1 MLNPMAGL
9 RGILIGL
16 VLSATSITVAHCGG
30 NERWLDVWASMPQ
43 EVESYNLPSAPYT
56 AVEGIFQNTTLRQTV
71 YLTQDV
77 STIRLEFSNVFG
89 GSDLPISAA
98 TVALPLNGTAGSSA
112 IRPETLKQVTFSGQS
127 SFVVPNGAVVLS
139 DPIRISAKAQSSLTV
154 TVYSSAGQAGQR
166 ITGHPGSRTSSWLA
180 KGNLV
185 SAADLSSAPELQRI
199 DRWFLLSTVSAWL
212 PAKRSALAIV
222 GDSIT
227 DGRGST
233 TNGNDRWA
241 DQLLARFRS
250 AKGSSSITKEISILN
265 QAAGGNRVLADGL
278 GPNALGRIGRDV
290 ISHHG
295 VKYAILFEG
304 VNDIGTA
311 SSDASAQTAVG
322 DRLISAYDQIV
333 TRLHGHG
340 IAVFGATITPMS
352 GPGQAYGEGARES
365 TRQRVNKWIRTS
377 GRFDAVIDFDKAV
390 RDPKNETMLRG
401 EYDTGDYLH
410 LNPKGYKAMAEAV
423 DLKLFE
429 RFRDGFEGLALRVE
443 EGGREGDVN

>member
-1 MLNPMAGL
+1 MLNPAVGL

-16 VLSATSITVAHCGG
+16 VLSAISFKVATCGR
-30 NERWLDVWASMPQ
+30 NEKWLDVWASMPQ
-43 EVESYNLPSAPYT
+43 EVEPHNLPSAPYT
-56 AVEGIFQNTTLRQTV
+56 TAQGVFENTTLRQTV
-71 YLTQDV
+71 YITQDV

-89 GSDLPISAA
+89 VSDLPITAA
-98 TVALPLNGTAGSSA
+98 TVALPLNGTSGSSA
-112 IRPETLKQVTFSGQS
+112 IHTETLKQVNFSGQS
-127 SFVVPNGAVVLS
+127 SFIVPNGAVVLS
-139 DPIRISAKAQSSLTV
+139 DPIRISVKAQSSLTV
-154 TVYSSAGQAGQR
+154 TVYCSPGQAGQR

-185 SAADLSSAPELQRI
+185 SAADLASAPELQRI

-212 PAKRSALAIV
+212 PAKRSALAII

-233 TNGNDRWA
+233 TNGNDRWP
-241 DQLLARFRS
+241 DQLLARFLS
-250 AKGSSSITKEISILN
+250 PKFPSITKEISILN

-278 GPNALGRIGRDV
+278 GPNALGRVGRDV
-290 ISHHG
+290 LSHHG
-295 VKYAILFEG
+295 VKYVILFEG

-311 SSDASAQTAVG
+311 ATDASAQTSVG

-390 RDPKNETMLRG
+390 RDPKNETMLRT

-410 LNPKGYKAMAEAV
+410 LNPKGYQAMAEAV
-423 DLKLFE
+423 ELKLFE
-429 RFRDGFEGLALRVE
+429 KFRDGFEGFV
-443 EGGREGDVN
+443 

>member
-1 MLNPMAGL
+1 M
-9 RGILIGL
+9 
-16 VLSATSITVAHCGG
+16 
-30 NERWLDVWASMPQ
+30 Q
-43 EVESYNLPSAPYT
+43 T
-56 AVEGIFQNTTLRQTV
+56 AAEGVFQNTTLRQTV

-89 GSDLPISAA
+89 GSDLPITSA

-112 IRPETLKQVTFSGQS
+112 IRSDTLKQVTFSGQS

-139 DPIRISAKAQSSLTV
+139 DPIRISVKAESSLTV

-185 SAADLSSAPELQRI
+185 SSADLSSAPEVQRI

-212 PAKRSALAIV
+212 PSKRSALAIV

-233 TNGNDRWA
+233 TNGNDRWP
-241 DQLLARFRS
+241 DQLLARLQ
-250 AKGSSSITKEISILN
+250 SSRHNSLYRELSVLN

-290 ISHHG
+290 ISHQG
-295 VKYAILFEG
+295 VKYVILFEG

-311 SSDASAQTAVG
+311 ASDLSSQNAVA
-322 DRLISAYDQIV
+322 DRLVLAYDQIV

-352 GPGQAYGEGARES
+352 GPGQAYGEGAREVA
-365 TRQRVNKWIRTS
+365 RQKVNKWIRTS

-390 RDPKNETMLRG
+390 RDPKNETMLRP

-410 LNPKGYKAMAEAV
+410 LTPKGYQAMAETV

-429 RFRDGFEGLALRVE
+429 KFKDG
-443 EGGREGDVN
+443 VNKMV

>member
-1 MLNPMAGL
+1 MLNPVAGL
-9 RGILIGL
+9 RGVLIGL
-16 VLSATSITVAHCGG
+16 VLSATSIRVATCGG
-30 NERWLDVWASMPQ
+30 NEKWLDVWASMPQ
-43 EVESYNLPSAPYT
+43 EVENHNLPSAPYT
-56 AVEGIFQNTTLRQTV
+56 VAEGVFQNTTLRQTV

-77 STIRLEFSNVFG
+77 STIRLEFSNAFG
-89 GSDLPISAA
+89 GSDLPITAA

-112 IRPETLKQVTFSGQS
+112 IRVETLKQVTFSGQS

-139 DPIRISAKAQSSLTV
+139 DPIRISVKARSSLTV

-185 SAADLSSAPELQRI
+185 STADLSSAPELQRI

-212 PAKRSALAIV
+212 PAKRSALAII

-233 TNGNDRWA
+233 TNGNDRWP
-241 DQLLARFRS
+241 DQLLALFQSSRS
-250 AKGSSSITKEISILN
+250 PSITKEISILN

-290 ISHHG
+290 LSHQG

-311 SSDASAQTAVG
+311 APDASAQASVG

-377 GRFDAVIDFDKAV
+377 GRFDSVIDFDKAV
-390 RDPKNETMLRG
+390 RDPKNGTMLRA

-423 DLKLFE
+423 ELKLFE
-429 RFRDGFEGLALRVE
+429 RFKGGFDGFV
-443 EGGREGDVN
+443 